1 MRNFHKRILPLYRY
15 LPSSFDAGTQR
26 HQVHSGGSRQ
36 YQDEPAVCGQH
47 LETYAKYK
55 EVIVACD
62 SMDYIEYNVSQIARE
77 SGLTGTNLG
86 RQLHTHYP
94 EVLEFREWAW

>member
-1 MRNFHKRILPLYRY
+1 MRNFHKRILTLYRY
-15 LPSSFDAGTQR
+15 LPSSFDAVTQW

-55 EVIVACD
+55 EAIAACD

>member
-1 MRNFHKRILPLYRY
+1 M
-15 LPSSFDAGTQR
+15 
-26 HQVHSGGSRQ
+26 
-36 YQDEPAVCGQH
+36 
-47 LETYAKYK
+47 
-55 EVIVACD
+55 ACD

-94 EVLEFREWAW
+94 EVLEFREWALVTVAMPGFESAPQTYCFAQVIECSWLW

>member
-1 MRNFHKRILPLYRY
+1 
-15 LPSSFDAGTQR
+15 
-26 HQVHSGGSRQ
+26 
-36 YQDEPAVCGQH
+36 
-47 LETYAKYK
+47 
-55 EVIVACD
+55 
-62 SMDYIEYNVSQIARE
+62 MDYIEYNVSQIARE

>member
-1 MRNFHKRILPLYRY
+1 M
-15 LPSSFDAGTQR
+15 PSDAETQR

-55 EVIVACD
+55 EAIATCD